1 MDRRTFLRLVA
12 LTGAAGGVMG
22 HSPYRQWQAYRKA
35 RLIIVTSAAEP
46 ASYPL
51 GEAIATLLAHHLPES
66 RAVAT
71 RAADSLA
78 IVKLLGSDQ
87 FDLAILSAGDARDAY
102 DGRARFAS
110 EGALPLRALAV
121 LGPYL
126 FVCREDFPVAQ
137 AQAVSGT
144 LAEHWRDSGALPPAS
159 SPAQASIPLHPG
171 VARLGTRGD
180 P

>member
-1 MDRRTFLRLVA
+1 VNRRTFLRLVA
-12 LTGAAGGVMG
+12 VTGAACGVMG
-22 HSPYRQWQAYRKA
+22 HSPYRQWQVYRKS

-51 GEAIATLLAHHLPES
+51 GEAVAALLALHLPES
-66 RAVAT
+66 RALVA

-87 FDLAILSAGDARDAY
+87 LDLAILSADDARDAH

-110 EGALPLRALAV
+110 EGPLALRALAV

-126 FVCREDFPVAQ
+126 FVCREDFPAPK
-137 AQAVSGT
+137 AQAVSRT
-144 LAEHWRDSGALPPAS
+144 LAAHWRDGGALPPAG
-159 SPAQASIPLHPG
+159 SPPPSIPLHAG
-171 VARLGTRGD
+171 VTGQQRGGD